1 MDLSR
6 KSVLSQDEQVGIAS
20 AMHAAILDDLFRVTG
35 WKHPHAVFHGGTAL
49 KFRWESLRFS
59 EDLDF
64 MIAETSVVSLDEAMA
79 KVRDMVDV
87 QIGALYPGGIMGVA
101 RRDKGDGEVLR
112 WDFRWSHPNRQGTV
126 LVKAEFLRTP
136 IDRLGNYQ
144 TQAFVPMGIGTGIR
158 ITTPIPMPGLI
169 SPRADKNN
177 IGSE

>member
-1 MDLSR
+1 MYL
-6 KSVLSQDEQVGIAS
+6 SVLSLIVLLFFFFMQKTAYEMRISDWSSDVCSSDLFAS
-20 AMHAAILDDLFRVTG
+20 AMHAAILDDLFSVTG

-112 WDFRWSHPNRQGTV
+112 WDFRDRKSTRLNSSH
-126 LVKAEFLRTP
+126 
-136 IDRLGNYQ
+136 
-144 TQAFVPMGIGTGIR
+144 
-158 ITTPIPMPGLI
+158 
-169 SPRADKNN
+169 
-177 IGSE
+177 